1 MVANGTC
8 TFVGSFNRLE
18 QSLYGRCGFPV
29 RQRSRTP
36 LRTWLKTIVEAD
48 LTRNLIIG
56 LIVINAVVIGL
67 ETSPT
72 AMEEAGT
79 ILKAIDLL
87 ALSVFIIEIV
97 AKLFVY
103 RWSFFRDPWNV
114 FDFLIVGAALLPS
127 GTGFSVLRAL
137 RILRALRLVSAV
149 PKMRQ
154 VVQALLGAVPAM
166 GSVIGLLA
174 LMFYIAAVMA
184 TKLFGEGFDEWFGT
198 IGRSLYS
205 LFQIMTL
212 ESWSMG
218 IVRPVME
225 VYPQA
230 WIFFVPFI
238 LITSFAVL
246 NLFIAIIVNAMHEA
260 ADEEEDE
267 KDKALKR
274 LLSEVGMLRAE
285 MGALQAKLETP
296 QDSKPPAS
304 SAVKLPGQ

>member
-1 MVANGTC
+1 M
-8 TFVGSFNRLE
+8 
-18 QSLYGRCGFPV
+18 
-29 RQRSRTP
+29 
-36 LRTWLKTIVEAD
+36 RTWLKAFIEAD

-67 ETSPT
+67 ETSPS
-72 AMEEAGT
+72 AMERAGPLLT
-79 ILKAIDLL
+79 AIDLF
-87 ALSVFIIEIV
+87 ALSVFIVEI
-97 AKLFVY
+97 AIKLFVY

-114 FDFLIVGAALLPS
+114 FDFVIVGTALLPS

-154 VVQALLGAVPAM
+154 VVQALLSAVPAM
-166 GSVIGLLA
+166 GSVIGLLG

-184 TKLFGEGFDEWFGT
+184 TKLFGEGFDEWFGS

-267 KDKALKR
+267 KDKALK
-274 LLSEVGMLRAE
+274 LLISEVGTLRSEIGALRAE
-285 MGALQAKLETP
+285 LNAEGP
-296 QDSKPPAS
+296 NDG
-304 SAVKLPGQ
+304 SADAVVKLPGQ

>member
-1 MVANGTC
+1 M
-8 TFVGSFNRLE
+8 
-18 QSLYGRCGFPV
+18 
-29 RQRSRTP
+29 
-36 LRTWLKTIVEAD
+36 RTWLKNVVEAE
-48 LTRNLIIG
+48 LIRNLIIG
-56 LIVINAVVIGL
+56 LIVINAIVIGL

-72 AMEEAGT
+72 AMESAGPL
-79 ILKAIDLL
+79 LKAIDLF
-87 ALSVFIIEIV
+87 ALSVFIIEIA
-97 AKLFVY
+97 AKLFIY
-103 RWSFFRDPWNV
+103 RLGFFRDPWNV
-114 FDFLIVGAALLPS
+114 FDFMIVGAALLPS
-127 GTGFSVLRAL
+127 GSGFAVLRAL

-166 GSVIGLLA
+166 GSVIGLLG

-184 TKLFGEGFDEWFGT
+184 TKLFGEGFDEWFGSL
-198 IGRSLYS
+198 GRSLYS

-260 ADEEEDE
+260 ADEEEDD
-267 KDKALKR
+267 KDKALK
-274 LLSEVGMLRAE
+274 LLISEVGTLRSE
-285 MGALQAKLETP
+285 IGALREHLGAQES
-296 QDSKPPAS
+296 DGPAS
-304 SAVKLPGQ
+304 SQVVKLPGQ